1 MPSSASSGMK
11 LVLYHTDR
19 HSKEG
24 DMAVCIVDVVGL
36 ALVAKMCPEQIRAL
50 NTVSNWQ
57 GFPE

>member
-1 MPSSASSGMK
+1 MK